1 MEGRVL
7 LECGEC
13 NRTRQI
19 AGEIPE
25 EFTRSFDAAVH
36 EEGWAPRPGS
46 DNSLICGE
54 CLKTY
59 MGHETV
65 DYEEKVHGLRDPMEP

>member
-13 NRTRQI
+13 RRTRQI
-19 AGEIPE
+19 SGEIPE
-25 EFTRSFDAAVH
+25 EYTRSFDAAVH

-46 DNSLICGE
+46 DNALICGD
-54 CLKTY
+54 CLMKFA
-59 MGHETV
+59 GHETV
-65 DYEEKVHGLRDPMEP
+65 DDQEKVRGLRDPMDV